1 MTFSVFAL
9 AAAAAAQAA
18 APQSGPK
25 WVPLDSQQAK
35 QEQGQAAPTEPRPR
49 RPIGCR
55 STASKRSKNRARPR
69 HLHQLRRPQKPLPP
83 RPLRRMLQRQRY
95 RSPRQRLRR

>member
-35 QEQGQAAPTEPRPR
+35 QEQGRGSPAPAPAVVPLLVGREAPLVIEQTQQQDSGNVLKQGTPIHLATDTEM
-49 RPIGCR
+49 
-55 STASKRSKNRARPR
+55 SSHDNRVGDRVD
-69 HLHQLRRPQKPLPP
+69 LRVL
-83 RPLRRMLQRQRY
+83 
-95 RSPRQRLRR
+95 